1 MIHGQY
7 KSKRLLFLGFALVS
21 LINGTVVSKSIMS
34 KSPALLKKLIYDSKT
49 SRRGRGMGITSPPLA
64 LANATAIL
72 AQIPYLIKDLKEK
85 QMENI
90 PP

>member
-1 MIHGQY
+1 
-7 KSKRLLFLGFALVS
+7 
-21 LINGTVVSKSIMS
+21 
-34 KSPALLKKLIYDSKT
+34 
-49 SRRGRGMGITSPPLA
+49 MGITSPPPA